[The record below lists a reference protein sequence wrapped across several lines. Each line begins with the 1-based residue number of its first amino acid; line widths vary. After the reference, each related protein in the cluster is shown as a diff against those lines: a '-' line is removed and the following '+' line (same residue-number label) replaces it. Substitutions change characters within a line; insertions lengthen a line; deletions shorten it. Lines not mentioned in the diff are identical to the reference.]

1 VLRNGCRVGCAMSIS
16 KLWAPNDDAEPP
28 FVVGDEFAATLR
40 MMPSLGA
47 YALPLL
53 TELFRKAEVAL
64 VLDAGSGGSVRD
76 FLEHAQVP
84 PDSVRWVRT
93 DAESIFTHQAHRLV
107 IPYRLNK
114 DGGPKLDTADVALH
128 VVRLL
133 DDGKN
138 VSVSCGK
145 KFGAIL
151 HTVLERLGFKSLF
164 LHAQLDPAEKR
175 RIMTAFG
182 ELKRGD
188 ESGVRAF
195 LFTPAMVGG
204 AESWGMFDV
213 HVDALTLVTAA
224 LDWQQRVARP
234 RDARAVDTVVADK
247 RILWALLPRI
257 EALRVERDSV
267 FSNPDICTVV
277 KNRTV
282 MGASTSKQG
291 VGQLQL
297 AALLGKDLP
306 VTVPAPACDFTY
318 VQSARALYQMR
329 LREPAA
335 LYNLD
340 DVRNASHHVGRATA
354 AATRLN
360 GGTVEELSVGELARA
375 VRRSAFVAT
384 ASCKDLPYER
394 LLYGPKMDEA
404 NRAATIVQQL
414 GEVAARIGVT
424 MNRHAVN
431 ICANLTPRDETIL
444 QTFHRAMK
452 SFNLKECIELSRF
465 ALDRFL
471 PFTGDV
477 NSHGALY
484 KDADHRWEAMLALWL
499 KREVPDAPP
508 PKRARRDE
516 AAGGRG
522 RGAPPAAGPP
532 SATPTGG
539 EAVVDAQVEEGDE
552 EDAGDADDADD
563 AEDADH
569 GDSDYESADEAD
581 DEAVSNR
588 HDGWQK
594 TLWEMCLTFGEE
606 MVRDL
611 AERTLKCEGTIYED
625 PEKLLLL
632 LGVPPTPPPAT
643 AVLVGGHLSPN
654 EAWELATNRT
664 FAQTFLALAKL
675 KCRAREGHEQK
686 VAERDAMSQR
696 FASTDKP
703 KGDAELRV
711 ALLDLLLE
719 TLGFANG
726 VFDTGEVETLGD
738 LRSDEKA
745 DARRIRIANAASA
758 AYLGMVQKRIINAHD
773 NQLMRRIVGAV
784 KTLNVCNA
792 ELKSIGKGQ
801 EKRFFIAC
809 SPFVEHYMASDFAA
823 NSGEEQSGTSWRT
836 LRHKQ
841 FFKEKCE
848 RERAEAE
855 DVLSY

>member
-1 VLRNGCRVGCAMSIS
+1 MSIS

-64 VLDAGSGGSVRD
+64 VLDAGAGGSVRD

-93 DAESIFTHQAHRLV
+93 DAESIFTHQTHRLV

-234 RDARAVDTVVADK
+234 RDARVVDTVVADK

-257 EALRVERDSV
+257 EALRVERYSV

-282 MGASTSKQG
+282 MGARTSKEG

-297 AALLGKDLP
+297 AALMEKDLP

-318 VQSARALYQMR
+318 VQSARAVYQMR

-360 GGTVEELSVGELARA
+360 GGSVEELSVGELARA

-414 GEVAARIGVT
+414 GEVAARIGVA

-431 ICANLTPRDETIL
+431 MGENLTPRDKTIL
-444 QTFHRAMK
+444 KTFARAKK

-465 ALDRFL
+465 ALHRFL

-477 NSHGALY
+477 NAHGALY

-522 RGAPPAAGPP
+522 RGAPPAAPPP
-532 SATPTGG
+532 SAAPTGD

-552 EDAGDADDADD
+552 EDADD

-569 GDSDYESADEAD
+569 GDSDFESADEAD

-611 AERTLKCEGTIYED
+611 AERTLRCEENIDDED
-625 PEKLLLL
+625 PEA
-632 LGVPPTPPPAT
+632 TPPLLAD
-643 AVLVGGHLSPN
+643 VLVGMHIYPN
-654 EAWELATNRT
+654 EAWELATNHT

-675 KCRAREGHEQK
+675 KCRAREGLEQK

-726 VFDTGEVETLGD
+726 VFDEGKVETLGD

-745 DARRIRIANAASA
+745 DARRIKIANAASA

-792 ELKSIGKGQ
+792 ELKAKGKGQ
-801 EKRFFIAC
+801 EKRFYIAS
-809 SPFVEHYMASDFAA
+809 SPFVDHYMATDFAA
-823 NSGEEQSGTSWRT
+823 SSGEEPPGTSWRT

-841 FFKEKCE
+841 FFKEIFTEK
-848 RERAEAE
+848 RERAEADE
-855 DVLSY
+855 DMLSY

>member
-1 VLRNGCRVGCAMSIS
+1 MLRNGCRVGCAMSIS
-16 KLWAPNDDAEPP
+16 RLWAPNDDTEPP

-40 MMPSLGA
+40 MMPSLGT

-53 TELFRKAEVAL
+53 TELFRKADVAL
-64 VLDAGSGGSVRD
+64 VLDAGAGGSVRD

-84 PDSVRWVRT
+84 PASVRWVRT
-93 DAESIFTHQAHRLV
+93 DAESIFTHQTHRLV

-114 DGGPKLDTADVALH
+114 EGGPKLDTADVALH
-128 VVRLL
+128 IVRLL
-133 DDGKN
+133 DNGMN

-151 HTVLERLGFKSLF
+151 HTVLERLGFKSLY
-164 LHAQLDPAEKR
+164 LHAKLDPAEKK

-188 ESGVRAF
+188 DSGVRAF
-195 LFTPAMVGG
+195 IFTPAMVGG

-234 RDARAVDTVVADK
+234 RDARAVDTIVADK
-247 RILWALLPRI
+247 RILWGLLPRF
-257 EALRVERDSV
+257 EAFRVERNCV
-267 FSNPDICTVV
+267 YSNPDICTVV
-277 KNRTV
+277 KDRTV
-282 MGASTSKQG
+282 MGAKTSNQG

-297 AALLGKDLP
+297 AALMGKDLP

-318 VQSARALYQMR
+318 VQSARAVYQMR
-329 LREPAA
+329 LREPAP
-335 LYNLD
+335 LCTLD
-340 DVRNASHHVGRATA
+340 DVRNAQHHVGRATA
-354 AATRLN
+354 TATRIN
-360 GGTVEELSVGELARA
+360 GGTVEELSVGKLARA

-414 GEVAARIGVT
+414 GEVAARIGVA

-431 ICANLTPRDETIL
+431 LAAHLTERDQAIL
-444 QTFHRAMK
+444 DTFIRAKK
-452 SFNLKECIELSRF
+452 SYNIKECIELARF

-471 PFTGDV
+471 PFTGDA

-484 KDADHRWEAMLALWL
+484 KDADHRWEAMLSLWL
-499 KREVPDAPP
+499 KREVPDSPP
-508 PKRARRDE
+508 PKRTRRAVGPSQAPTPRGPGPAAAPTATQDE
-516 AAGGRG
+516 AA
-522 RGAPPAAGPP
+522 
-532 SATPTGG
+532 
-539 EAVVDAQVEEGDE
+539 AVVDAQLNVDGDE
-552 EDAGDADDADD
+552 VADD

-569 GDSDYESADEAD
+569 GDSDYESDDDAD

-588 HDGWQK
+588 HDSWQK
-594 TLWEMCLTFGEE
+594 TLWEMCLAFGEA

-611 AERTLKCEGTIYED
+611 AEQTLAGEEAMD
-625 PEKLLLL
+625 VEPEATP
-632 LGVPPTPPPAT
+632 LGSQAW
-643 AVLVGGHLSPN
+643 ASK
-654 EAWELATNRT
+654 AWELATDHT

-675 KCRAREGHEQK
+675 KCRAQEGREQK

-719 TLGFANG
+719 TLGFENG
-726 VFDTGEVETLGD
+726 VFDTGKVETLGD
-738 LRSDEKA
+738 LRSDERA
-745 DARRIRIANAASA
+745 DQKRIEIANAASA

-773 NQLMRRIVGAV
+773 KQLMTRIVGAV
-784 KTLNVCNA
+784 KTLNVCNT
-792 ELKSIGKGQ
+792 ELKAEGKGV
-801 EKRFFIAC
+801 EKRFYIAR
-809 SPFVEHYMASDFAA
+809 SFFMDRYMASDFAA
-823 NSGEEQSGTSWRT
+823 CSGEETPGTSWRT

-841 FFKEKCE
+841 FFKEIFTEK

-855 DVLSY
+855 EEMLSY